1 MIERVLERLHTV
13 PHALSRDAGSVAG
26 VPGKTSDGEYGGG
39 NSGGHVGTGMLSGGS
54 VECILSMGY
63 KPDRFRQAYPDGIIS
78 DVKVSYAIEPEPLG
92 TGGAIRFAAA
102 HGRVDRTFV
111 VMNGDVLGGP
121 DIGDLLS
128 FHFANRR
135 HGALATIGLVAVE
148 DPSRFGVV
156 VMDASGQVQRFV
168 EKPPQGQSPSR
179 LVNSGVYI
187 MEPEVLDMIPG
198 DRMVSIERETF
209 PALAGMG
216 ALYAYASHDYWLDA
230 GTPEAYIQANMD
242 YLSRYYPAVLSP
254 AGSSGTTGP
263 GEPWGSGG
271 NEVPAAGG
279 VSPLQGARRM
289 AEGVW
294 VTGNPTING
303 KVQPPSLV
311 LDGSMIESGAEVSY
325 AVIGNGCFVG
335 AGCRVERSVVMDGS
349 KIMQGSL
356 VSDSVLAENVEV
368 GAGSRVSDW
377 SVVGDGYIVTP
388 GSVLHH
394 ARIPELR

>member
-13 PHALSRDAGSVAG
+13 PYALSRDAG
-26 VPGKTSDGEYGGG
+26 VPGKTSDGEYGGE
-39 NSGGHVGTGMLSGGS
+39 NSGGHVGTGMLGGEP
-54 VECILSMGY
+54 VECVLSMGY
-63 KPDRFRQAYPDGIIS
+63 KPDRFRQAYPDGLIS
-78 DVKVSYAIEPEPLG
+78 DIKVSYAVEPEPLG

-102 HGRVDRTFV
+102 HGGVDRTFV

-156 VMDASGQVQRFV
+156 VMEASGQVQRFV
-168 EKPPQGQSPSR
+168 EKPPQGQSPSQ
-179 LVNSGVYI
+179 LVNGGVYI

-230 GTPEAYIQANMD
+230 GTPETYIQANMD
-242 YLSRYYPAVLSP
+242 YLSRSHPAGLSP
-254 AGSSGTTGP
+254 AGSSGTAGP
-263 GEPWGSGG
+263 SEPGGSGG
-271 NEVPAAGG
+271 SEFVVAGG
-279 VSPLQGARRM
+279 ISPVKGARQM

-294 VTGNPTING
+294 VTGNPAING
-303 KVQPPSLV
+303 KVLPPSLI
-311 LDGSMIESGAEVSY
+311 LGGSVIESGAEVSY
-325 AVIGNGCFVG
+325 AVIGNRCFVG

-349 KIMQGSL
+349 KIMQDSL
-356 VSDSVLAENVEV
+356 LADSVLGENVAV

-377 SVVGDGYIVTP
+377 SVVGEGHIVTP
-388 GSVLHH
+388 GSVLHR
-394 ARIPELR
+394 ARIPELQ